1 VGYDVDH
8 DGDCYEM
15 LDVNG
20 GTIYVTRD
28 LVWLQRMYS
37 TSPLLMMMKTTELI
51 CQLIMPSDVGVRE
64 SNPLA
69 ANDHED
75 DDGVIPHNNEDDTD
89 DHTAEV
95 IEGVAEGEM
104 NIDAATTTRS
114 GRSVSALTYLNA
126 YELGNIQHE
135 IKLTS

>member
-1 VGYDVDH
+1 VVAEDVFNKSPTNDDED
-8 DGDCYEM
+8 DGAY
-15 LDVNG
+15 LP
-20 GTIYVTRD
+20 TH
-28 LVWLQRMYS
+28 
-37 TSPLLMMMKTTELI
+37 
-51 CQLIMPSDVGVRE
+51 MPSDVGVRE

-104 NIDAATTTRS
+104 NIDAATSTRS

-126 YELGNIQHE
+126 YELSNIQHE